1 MAGARHVNPLS
12 FSLSVWRREREEI
25 DTAARAS
32 FGLQPS
38 QNPRITFASSCF
50 QQHLERARERY
61 GRQQTIGVCVC
72 ECVLGERKGRL
83 CAEKSTGELI
93 ENFQAFLSLPPHN
106 GPTGVL
112 SQSNGN
118 NPAGERA
125 ARAAMRPL
133 PRLVPAACWRNNLF
147 GPTSREHEAFNARRQ
162 ANRLFPSLSSL
173 SFLHLGFSFLTTSYN
188 TCS

>member
-1 MAGARHVNPLS
+1 MQQERRGLSISVAGCKQIQR
-12 FSLSVWRREREEI
+12 SVKSVVVLWGFPAQSCGRRETCKPSLFLSLCVEEREKR

-93 ENFQAFLSLPPHN
+93 ENFQAFLSLSPHN
-106 GPTGVL
+106 SSTGVL
-112 SQSNGN
+112 SHSI
-118 NPAGERA
+118 
-125 ARAAMRPL
+125 
-133 PRLVPAACWRNNLF
+133 
-147 GPTSREHEAFNARRQ
+147 
-162 ANRLFPSLSSL
+162 
-173 SFLHLGFSFLTTSYN
+173 Y
-188 TCS
+188 

>member
-12 FSLSVWRREREEI
+12 FSLSLCGGEREEI

-93 ENFQAFLSLPPHN
+93 ENFQAFLSLP
-106 GPTGVL
+106 T
-112 SQSNGN
+112 
-118 NPAGERA
+118 
-125 ARAAMRPL
+125 
-133 PRLVPAACWRNNLF
+133 
-147 GPTSREHEAFNARRQ
+147 
-162 ANRLFPSLSSL
+162 
-173 SFLHLGFSFLTTSYN
+173 
-188 TCS
+188 